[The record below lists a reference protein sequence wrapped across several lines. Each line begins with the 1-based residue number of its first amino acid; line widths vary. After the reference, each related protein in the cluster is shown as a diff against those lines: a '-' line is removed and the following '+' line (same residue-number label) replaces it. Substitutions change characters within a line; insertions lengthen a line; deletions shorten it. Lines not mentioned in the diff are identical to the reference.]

1 MTVEK
6 CFICVR
12 FETISSSRAQLDQ
25 EASYL
30 LKSLSET
37 KEELEKATIECDV
50 WKSKFMA
57 SRVMVDGL
65 AAWKASLQLKHTEME
80 VCSKNCH

>member
-1 MTVEK
+1 MQQQL
-6 CFICVR
+6 IPR

-30 LKSLSET
+30 LKSLGET
-37 KEELEKATIECDV
+37 KEELEKASIECDV

-65 AAWKASLQLKHTEME
+65 ASWKVALQHKHAEME
-80 VCSKNCH
+80 VKGG